1 MERVDHECNAI
12 FITQP
17 STRMRRLIDR
27 ARSRR
32 ETGWPRYICGCYGCR
47 YIFKYVSHYFKRPE
61 HSTEELKH
69 PIDLQKV
76 VPDYGAYNL
85 MDPTLYEAVKKD
97 DMDAFSN
104 TLQRISREKD
114 ILDQFIL
121 DRTSPS
127 GNSLLHEAASFG
139 SKKIAKDIIDHHPSL
154 LTRRNI
160 IGDTA
165 LHVAA
170 KRGKFDILEVLTVN
184 SGKQT
189 SGNPLEGP
197 SLAYEYT
204 DDLQLLRMQ
213 NHVGNTAL
221 HEAVIANGLAE
232 VEYLLSKDSETAYY
246 LNEEGVSPFCLAA
259 ETGNKNILRR
269 LLELL
274 DGNDKLIGRPRRES
288 PIYAVI
294 LQRSLG
300 TVSSS
305 IINYLLF
312 YFQ

>member
-1 MERVDHECNAI
+1 MGRLSDA
-12 FITQP
+12 TRDP
-17 STRMRRLIDR
+17 SYFMIKLIDR
-27 ARSRR
+27 GSRR
-32 ETGWPRYICGCYGCR
+32 VTGRPRYICGCYGCR
-47 YIFKYVSHYFKRPE
+47 DIFKYVSHYFKRPE
-61 HSTEELKH
+61 HSTEVQLKH
-69 PIDLQKV
+69 PIDLKKV

-85 MDPTLYEAVKKD
+85 MDPTLYEAIKKD
-97 DMDAFSN
+97 DMDAFRN

-170 KRGKFDILEVLTVN
+170 KRGKLDILKVLTVS

-197 SLAYEYT
+197 SLAYEYN
-204 DDLQLLRMQ
+204 DDMQLLRMQ
-213 NHVGNTAL
+213 NQVGNTAL
-221 HEAVIANGLAE
+221 HEAVIADGLAE

-305 IINYLLF
+305 IINHLLF